1 MVSVQLA
8 APPVAWADV
17 DRRMGLRT
25 LGSRVIAMCLVE
37 VQKLRGDLMKKSTSE
52 STISRRLADEPPVF
66 I

>member
-1 MVSVQLA
+1 LISNLVAIRDGSLLAVFVQRYVPLRIHHMEE
-8 APPVAWADV
+8 VA
-17 DRRMGLRT
+17 
-25 LGSRVIAMCLVE
+25 VE